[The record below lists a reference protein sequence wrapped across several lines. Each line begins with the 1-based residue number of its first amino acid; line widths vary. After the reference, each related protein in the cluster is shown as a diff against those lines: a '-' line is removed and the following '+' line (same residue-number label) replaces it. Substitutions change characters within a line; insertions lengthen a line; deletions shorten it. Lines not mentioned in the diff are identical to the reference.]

1 MSVETLPVFSN
12 KDLARIFGV
21 SDAEMN
27 KQLEVGEDGYTRLER
42 GIREQLEEE
51 ERLEQ
56 EELYQQAWAD
66 NRAWDARE
74 AEMMEKAKPYLLDM
88 AAEAHEHQLHDELM
102 QHYYDAHL
110 RRMKPSRA
118 RSFHSRV

>member
-88 AAEAHEHQLHDELM
+88 AAEAHERELHDELM